1 MKENEYSL
9 LSISQAAAKLGIGR
23 NTLSQLISEGRIRVI
38 QIRDRMKIPIR
49 EIELFLEEGS
59 AYITDLPSSKKLSPI
74 YDLKEF
80 TSNAKKQPSVTKTK
94 LNTDELFNKAKEEFN
109 HGDSI

>member
-49 EIELFLEEGS
+49 ELELFLEEGS
-59 AYITDLPSSKKLSPI
+59 AYLTELPSSKKLSPV

-80 TSNAKKQPSVTKTK
+80 TSHAKKQPSDTKTT
-94 LNTDELFNKAKEEFN
+94 LNTDELFNKV
-109 HGDSI
+109 